1 MDAGWGVQ
9 LQLQAWPVPN
19 RRIQPQFYSRLFAFS
34 RCLCVVACLFIV
46 DREWERACWVVGG
59 VMHASWRASSPR
71 DCSGGI
77 LQPFSSN
84 YSSLSMTN
92 WILRTRLGHLTAT
105 AQIASE
111 GEGSRAE
118 CVRGSS
124 AAKND
129 LGQPTC
135 TCVVGGSA
143 CFGRPRVEPPPPQ

>member
-1 MDAGWGVQ
+1 MDASWGLQ

-19 RRIQPQFYSRLFAFS
+19 RRIQPQHEEL
-34 RCLCVVACLFIV
+34 
-46 DREWERACWVVGG
+46 D
-59 VMHASWRASSPR
+59 
-71 DCSGGI
+71 
-77 LQPFSSN
+77 
-84 YSSLSMTN
+84 SLSMTN
-92 WILRTRLGHLTAT
+92 WILRTHLGRLTAT

-135 TCVVGGSA
+135 MCVVGGSA